1 MRAVVQRVASAK
13 VEVDNRITGEIGRGL
28 LILIAVHEQDTEKD
42 IKWMVDKLLNLRL
55 FTDEEGKMNLSCLD
69 IGGELLI
76 VSQFTLY
83 GDCRKGRRPSYS
95 HSAPVQLAEPMYH
108 RFVEQM
114 KSSGLKVQE
123 GVFQAH
129 MQVSLVNDGPV
140 TVLVDSP
147 SA

>member
-13 VEVDNRITGEIGRGL
+13 VEVAEQITGQIGHGL
-28 LILIAVHEQDTEKD
+28 LVLIAVHEQDTEKD
-42 IKWMVDKLLNLRL
+42 IQWMADKLLALRL
-55 FTDEEGKMNLSCLD
+55 FNDEEGKMNLSCQE
-69 IGGELLI
+69 IGGELLV

-108 RFVEQM
+108 KFVERL
-114 KSSGLKVQE
+114 KTSGLKVQE

-140 TVLVDSP
+140 TVVVDSP
-147 SA
+147 RA

>member
-13 VEVDNRITGEIGRGL
+13 VEVAEQITGQIGHGL
-28 LILIAVHEQDTEKD
+28 LVLIAVHEQDTEKD
-42 IKWMVDKLLNLRL
+42 IQWMVDKLLALRL
-55 FTDEEGKMNLSCLD
+55 FNDEEGKMNLSCQE
-69 IGGELLI
+69 IGGDLLV

-108 RFVEQM
+108 KFVERL
-114 KSSGLKVQE
+114 KTSGLKVQE

-140 TVLVDSP
+140 TVVVDSP
-147 SA
+147 RP